1 MKNDKI
7 CTYCGDIFTPRRRNH
22 KYCSPSCKTQASI
35 KRNNYKYVSGHFE
48 RSDEVVKAEN
58 ESKIQPAVVDEKL
71 ANISSKL
78 DKISNDNDKGNI
90 NTNSV
95 VNSAIGTATSDAL
108 LHAGRRIF
116 APETL
121 PATKGDINIIRND
134 ILTLKKMIVQ
144 AISRR

>member
-1 MKNDKI
+1 MKKSKI
-7 CTYCGDIFTPRRRNH
+7 CPFCGDIFISRRRNH

-58 ESKIQPAVVDEKL
+58 ESKIQPAVVDVKL
-71 ANISSKL
+71 ANLSSKL

-90 NTNSV
+90 NTKSV

-108 LHAGRRIF
+108 LHVGRRMF

-134 ILTLKKMIVQ
+134 ILTLKKMIQRV
-144 AISRR
+144 INTR

>member
-1 MKNDKI
+1 MKRSKN
-7 CTYCGDIFTPRRRNH
+7 CPFCGDIFIPRRRNH

-71 ANISSKL
+71 ADISSKL

-90 NTNSV
+90 NTKSV

-108 LHAGRRIF
+108 IYGARKMF

-134 ILTLKKMIVQ
+134 ILVLKNMITQ